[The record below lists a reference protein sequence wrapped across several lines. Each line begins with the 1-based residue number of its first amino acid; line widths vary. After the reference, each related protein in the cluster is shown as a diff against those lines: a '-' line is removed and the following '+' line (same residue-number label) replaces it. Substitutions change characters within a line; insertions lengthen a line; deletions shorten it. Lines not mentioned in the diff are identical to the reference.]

1 MTGTDL
7 TAVLPLIAKS
17 GAATVV
23 IALLF
28 GLSHVIREWRGGSV
42 SEQKE
47 HDTQQQLAEAES
59 RLELAEERVLKL
71 AQQNHDL
78 RYQRDQARVRL
89 EFLELKYGEQP
100 RSVWPTD
107 GEWVPR
113 K

>member
-7 TAVLPLIAKS
+7 AAVLPLIAKS

-47 HDTQQQLAEAES
+47 HDTQQQLAETEARLNVAE
-59 RLELAEERVLKL
+59 ARVVAL

-78 RYQRDQARVRL
+78 RYQRDSARVRL
-89 EFLELKYGEQP
+89 EFLELKHAEQP
-100 RSVWPTD
+100 RSVWAAD
-107 GEWVPR
+107 GDVKR
-113 K
+113 A

>member
-1 MTGTDL
+1 MTATDL
-7 TAVLPLIAKS
+7 AAVLPLIAKS

-47 HDTQQQLAEAES
+47 QGTQQQLAETEARLNVAE
-59 RLELAEERVLKL
+59 ARVLTL

-78 RYQRDQARVRL
+78 RYQRDSARVRL

-100 RSVWPTD
+100 RSVWPVD
-107 GEWVPR
+107 GDVKR
-113 K
+113 A